1 MYLDLSSTSSKKW
14 RLPPGVAGEMG
25 LQRSPWTK
33 SSNPSDLYFAAAG
46 NVVRRCFVATQL
58 VHLLDDREPAHHVV
72 TGEFAKRV
80 EVKVPVPLD
89 AITNAV
95 L

>member
-1 MYLDLSSTSSKKW
+1 
-14 RLPPGVAGEMG
+14 
-25 LQRSPWTK
+25 
-33 SSNPSDLYFAAAG
+33 
-46 NVVRRCFVATQL
+46 VVRRCFVATQL